1 VCVPVLA
8 WRDTRIVMVL
18 FPAPVI
24 ELGLKPMV
32 TPEGAPDADN
42 DTAESN
48 PPVTVDVTVTEP
60 ELLRLTAIEEGETLM
75 EKPALVLVT
84 VRDTVVVD
92 VLPPDVPVIV
102 MEYVPGVVLDAT
114 LKVALDVPAPVMELG
129 LKDTVTPE
137 GWPEAVSVIAES
149 NPPETVLVIVE
160 LPELP
165 SSTVTAAGEAESVK
179 LGELV
184 DELRSALSMPAPF
197 GLPQPVAGS

>member
-1 VCVPVLA
+1 MVIVCVPVLA

-137 GWPEAVSVIAES
+137 GWP
-149 NPPETVLVIVE
+149 
-160 LPELP
+160 
-165 SSTVTAAGEAESVK
+165 
-179 LGELV
+179 
-184 DELRSALSMPAPF
+184 
-197 GLPQPVAGS
+197 